1 MLRKRIW
8 RGITGIVAVLLTLF
22 IFSTSL
28 AWDRSAEIN
37 NVLGTSTSVLVSDG
51 DESSEGAETVYYKS
65 DYDSID
71 SAKQAAR
78 VHNVQT
84 SEDGSVLLKNDGAL
98 PFDSSVKK
106 VTLLGRASFDTI
118 YRNSSAGQ
126 TTGDDLVTLKG
137 AFEAAGIK
145 INDTVY
151 NAYAESSTKR
161 VLSQKQVETDI
172 GEESIGFYTDSILN
186 SFTDYSDAA
195 VIVLSRS
202 GSEGNDLSTSDID
215 GMSQLALHQD
225 EKDLLKLAH
234 EHFSKVIVLVNS
246 GNPLELGWLDEDNV
260 NACLWIGTPG
270 NYGLEG
276 VINLLTGK
284 ATPSGRLADTYA
296 ANSFSSAAF
305 QNYGSIAWT
314 NGKDLDLGLIS
325 RTALDTTGKYVVE
338 VEGIYVGYK
347 YYETRYED
355 CILNQGNA
363 NGNYG
368 IYASQG
374 SNWNYADEM
383 AYPFGYGLSYTA
395 FSQKLDSV
403 TFDATTHKYTATV
416 TVTNTGDTYSG
427 KNAVQLYVQSPYT
440 QYDKDNLV
448 EKSSIQ
454 LIGFNKTGLL
464 APGESQTL
472 TIDVD
477 EYLLA
482 SYDYKGFQSYILDAG
497 DWYFSIGNDCHDAL
511 NNVLAAKGAT
521 GMYDQ
526 FGKETAGDTS
536 KTYHWTYDKMD
547 STTYKTAPSG
557 TNVENHMQEADI
569 NYWLDNS
576 VVYLTRNDWS
586 TFPKKLELA
595 ATQELADVLTADNQP
610 DVEINEQYTK
620 PADAPSVSDI
630 TLGAQNGLSFID
642 MKEVDWN
649 DTELWNKLLDQLTVD
664 DLISIVNGAGLESIN
679 MPQPK
684 QGDGPDGAA
693 GVQFVGQFVAVSSFD
708 PELLR
713 VRGDL
718 IAELDMLD
726 GVNARWAPGGNLHR
740 TPFGGRNFE
749 YFSEDSILS
758 YLAEEI
764 MCSAMQNKGE
774 VAAPKHFAGN
784 EQETNRR
791 GGCVFTTEQAWREV
805 YLKGFEGAFTKG
817 NALGTMTSYMRYG
830 PTFTAESSAVQIDI
844 LRGEWGFKG
853 YTITDFGSASTA
865 DMVTNGTVQS
875 GGMERTSQ
883 LSAYLKDN
891 DDGNIVNKLKENAK
905 YWVYAFAHSN
915 LTNGLSSN
923 MKVVNVTPWWKT
935 ALISVDIVFGVLTL
949 AAIAIYI
956 LLGNRKKRRE
966 A

>member
-37 NVLGTSTSVLVSDG
+37 NVLGTSTSKLVSNG
-51 DESSEGAETVYYKS
+51 ESDENIDTNYYKS
-65 DYDSID
+65 DYESMD
-71 SAKQAAR
+71 AVKQAAR
-78 VHNVQT
+78 VNSVQT
-84 SEDGSVLLKNDGAL
+84 AEDGSVLLKNDGAL
-98 PFDSSVKK
+98 PFDASVKK

-126 TTGDDLVTLKG
+126 STGEDLVTIKG
-137 AFEAAGIK
+137 AFETAGIT

-151 NAYAESSTKR
+151 NAYAESTTKR
-161 VLSQKQVETDI
+161 VLSQKQAETDI
-172 GEESIGFYTDSILN
+172 GEESIDFYTDSIVK
-186 SFTDYSDAA
+186 SFADYSDAA

-202 GSEGNDLSTSDID
+202 GSEGNDASTSDIE
-215 GMSQLALHQD
+215 GISQLALHQD

-234 EHFSKVIVLVNS
+234 DNFSKVIVLVNS
-246 GNPLELGWLDEDNV
+246 GNAMELGWLDEYNV

-276 VINLLTGK
+276 VVNLLTGK
-284 ATPSGRLADTYA
+284 ATPSGKLADTYA
-296 ANSFSSAAF
+296 TNSFSSAAF

-314 NGKDLDLGLIS
+314 NAKDLGLGLIS
-325 RTALDTTGKYVVE
+325 RTALDSTGKYVVQA
-338 VEGIYVGYK
+338 EGIYVGYK

-355 CILNQGNA
+355 CVLNQGNA
-363 NGNYG
+363 NGDYG

-383 AYPFGYGLSYTA
+383 TYPFGYGLSYTT

-403 TFDATTHKYTATV
+403 TFDEATHKYTASV
-416 TVTNTGDTYSG
+416 TVTNTGDKYSG
-427 KNAVQLYVQSPYT
+427 KSVAQVYVQSPYT

-448 EKSSIQ
+448 EKPSIQ
-454 LIGFNKTGLL
+454 LVGFNKTGLL

-472 TIDVD
+472 IIDID

-497 DWYFSIGNDCHDAL
+497 DWYFAVGDDCHDAL

-521 GMYDQ
+521 GMFDQ
-526 FGKETAGDTS
+526 FGNEVAGDAS
-536 KTYHWTYDKMD
+536 KTYHWTYDEMD
-547 STTYKTAPSG
+547 STTYKVAPSG
-557 TNVENHMQEADI
+557 TNVENRMQNADI
-569 NYWLDNS
+569 NTWIKDS

-586 TFPKKLELA
+586 TFPKKIELA
-595 ATQELADVLTADNQP
+595 ATQELADILTADNQH

-620 PADAPSVSDI
+620 PADAPSVSSVA
-630 TLGAQNGLSFID
+630 LGAQNGLSFID
-642 MKEVDWN
+642 MKDVDWN
-649 DTELWNKLLDQLTVD
+649 DTEVWNKLLDQLTVD
-664 DLISIVNGAGLESIN
+664 DLISVVNGGGMQSIN

-693 GVQFVGQFVAVSSFD
+693 GVQFVGQFVAVCSFD

-713 VRGDL
+713 VRADL
-718 IAELDMLD
+718 IAELDMWD

-749 YFSEDSILS
+749 YFSEDAILS

-764 MCSAMQNKGE
+764 MCKAMQNKGE

-791 GGCVFTTEQAWREV
+791 GGAVFTTEQAWREY

-817 NALGTMTSYMRYG
+817 GALGTMTSYMRYG
-830 PTFTAESSAVQIDI
+830 PTFTAESTPVQIDI
-844 LRGEWGFKG
+844 LRTEWGFKG
-853 YTITDFGSASTA
+853 YTITDFGSGSTA
-865 DMVTNGTVQS
+865 DMVTSGTVQS
-875 GGMERTSQ
+875 GGMERTES
-883 LSAYLKDN
+883 LTAYLKDN
-891 DDGNIVNKLKENAK
+891 DDGYMASKLKENTK
-905 YWVYAFAHSN
+905 YWVYAFVHSN

-949 AAIAIYI
+949 AAAAMY
-956 LLGNRKKRRE
+956 LLFAYRKKGRK
-966 A
+966 